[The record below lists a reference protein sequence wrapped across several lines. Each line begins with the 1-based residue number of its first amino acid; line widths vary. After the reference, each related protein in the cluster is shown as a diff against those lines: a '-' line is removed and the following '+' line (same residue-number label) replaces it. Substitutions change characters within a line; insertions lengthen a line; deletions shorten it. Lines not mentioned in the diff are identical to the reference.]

1 MFKIMVIYFSKF
13 LRNVDVELFLSK
25 VVEVIILWISVE
37 DDREVGE
44 MRLVNVF

>member
-1 MFKIMVIYFSKF
+1 MFKIMMIYFSVF

-25 VVEVIILWISVE
+25 VVEVIILWIRV
-37 DDREVGE
+37 DDVREVGE